1 MSASLPP
8 AAADTGD
15 RASDF
20 GASEF
25 WRKGVP
31 SMAPASMP
39 PESRAPVVILSAE
52 QQARR
57 RKLQRIVSY
66 VVGGALLFTGVATLA
81 HFAFGTHDLPS
92 ATDPGAP
99 AVHAA
104 APALPVAPTPN
115 PSATDTANGGAPISQ
130 DGASS
135 ASNWRDFV
143 KSPSAD
149 PRTLEAWSSAAS
161 GLNGDDLAE
170 ALKQLTR
177 KTNVGR
183 RTQRE
188 AAGLGLA
195 ILWRAQ
201 SHQAEAHKML
211 TRLAKHAADRS
222 VRDYAGKMLAQG

>member
-1 MSASLPP
+1 MSATVPP
-8 AAADTGD
+8 GAADTGD

-20 GASEF
+20 GSAEF

-31 SMAPASMP
+31 SMAPESIP
-39 PESRAPVVILSAE
+39 PESRAPIALLSAE

-57 RKLQRIVSY
+57 RKLQRLVSY
-66 VVGGALLFTGVATLA
+66 VVGGAVLFTGVATLA
-81 HFAFGTHDLPS
+81 HFAFRGRDLPAS
-92 ATDPGAP
+92 PTSIPA

-104 APALPVAPTPN
+104 APSTAAEARAPSVAN
-115 PSATDTANGGAPISQ
+115 EG
-130 DGASS
+130 SS
-135 ASNWRDFV
+135 AQAGARANATSSWREFV

-149 PRTLEAWSSAAS
+149 PRALEDWSDAAS
-161 GLNGDDLAE
+161 TLNGNDLAE

-177 KTNVGR
+177 MTTTGR

-201 SHQAEAHKML
+201 AHPAEAHKML
-211 TRLAKHAADRS
+211 TRLAKHAGDRS
-222 VRDYAGKMLAQG
+222 VRDYAGKMLARG